1 MNEKRKKGIII
12 YVSFLLTKFQG
23 NSWTMFLP
31 TATGSVCGPRHF
43 QCADKTQCIPTRWQC
58 DGMEECAD
66 GSDEAACGKIS
77 CIFYSLFCSDLYNK
91 FVKSGMSTCKGES

>member
-1 MNEKRKKGIII
+1 
-12 YVSFLLTKFQG
+12 
-23 NSWTMFLP
+23 MFLP

-66 GSDEAACGKIS
+66 GSDEADCGKM
-77 CIFYSLFCSDLYNK
+77 LYLLYIL
-91 FVKSGMSTCKGES
+91 

>member
-1 MNEKRKKGIII
+1 
-12 YVSFLLTKFQG
+12 
-23 NSWTMFLP
+23 MFLP

-66 GSDEAACGKIS
+66 GSDEADCGKMLYLL
-77 CIFYSLFCSDLYNK
+77 YSDSF
-91 FVKSGMSTCKGES
+91 FVQILLTN